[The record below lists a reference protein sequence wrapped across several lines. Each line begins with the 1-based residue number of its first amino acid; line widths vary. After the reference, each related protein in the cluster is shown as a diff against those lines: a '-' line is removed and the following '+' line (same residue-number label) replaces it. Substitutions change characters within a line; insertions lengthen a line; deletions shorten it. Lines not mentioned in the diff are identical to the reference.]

1 MNFLTCNIKCPTLW
15 NILEEARKDT
25 GNFIGKNYFKIMKTP
40 EISFSTNNTR
50 DLIEEKKI
58 LRGKGFPEKE
68 TRSLV
73 EKYYDEKAYEAVLK
87 EKDNV
92 YLIMPS
98 TSGENTIPYAFAELL
113 KKKYKG
119 EILASGSYSAAM
131 SVNEAKNKPG
141 YIKKLSDPSSFIVKR
156 KVLEKYRNK
165 NLVLVDDIL
174 TSGES
179 AEAMTEA
186 LWANG
191 KYFFI
196 LAVLGAAYG
205 GKAANV
211 KTYKKLAKSIALKL
225 DLNEK
230 EVYDSAIEAHPAAFD
245 NLLEKAA
252 FEAERSKPKAEK
264 VYELIRNKAENLRK
278 IMDRRKE
285 TP

>member
-1 MNFLTCNIKCPTLW
+1 
-15 NILEEARKDT
+15 
-25 GNFIGKNYFKIMKTP
+25 
-40 EISFSTNNTR
+40 
-50 DLIEEKKI
+50 
-58 LRGKGFPEKE
+58 
-68 TRSLV
+68 
-73 EKYYDEKAYEAVLK
+73 
-87 EKDNV
+87 
-92 YLIMPS
+92 
-98 TSGENTIPYAFAELL
+98 
-113 KKKYKG
+113 
-119 EILASGSYSAAM
+119 
-131 SVNEAKNKPG
+131 
-141 YIKKLSDPSSFIVKR
+141 
-156 KVLEKYRNK
+156 VLEKYRNK

-174 TSGES
+174 TSRES

-205 GKAANV
+205 GKSANV
-211 KTYKKLAKSIALKL
+211 KTYEKLAKSIALKL

-264 VYELIRNKAENLRK
+264 VYELIRNKAKNIRK